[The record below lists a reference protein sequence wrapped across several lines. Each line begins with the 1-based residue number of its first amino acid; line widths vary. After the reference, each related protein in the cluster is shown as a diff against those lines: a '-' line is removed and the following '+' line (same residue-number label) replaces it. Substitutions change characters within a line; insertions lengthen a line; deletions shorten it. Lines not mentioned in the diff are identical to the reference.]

1 MAIQQRLDAAVVLPM
16 AFFLGLTACRG
27 PEGTAARHGG
37 LPRDA
42 HEPHENLDESIA
54 RQESPERAK
63 WQKPDEVVAALK
75 LEPGER
81 VADVGCGPGY
91 FTIPIAK
98 AVGPTGKVWAVDIEP
113 QMLAR
118 ARQHAVAAGLA
129 NIEYVHGVA
138 DDPLLPSGVVD
149 TILIVNTFHHFSDC
163 RAYVAKLRKALVP
176 GGRIVNI
183 DFTPKLQEQRGFG
196 PPLEM
201 QLRRE
206 VVDQD
211 MAAAGLRPVKVHEFL
226 PEQYFVEYRAR

>member
-1 MAIQQRLDAAVVLPM
+1 MRLQTLTCYSILSAGIAAAGV
-16 AFFLGLTACRG
+16 AACRA
-27 PEGTAARHGG
+27 PENQRPSHSGHHS
-37 LPRDA
+37 DA
-42 HEPHENLDESIA
+42 QGRNDNLDDYIA

-75 LEPGER
+75 LEPGRR

-91 FTIPIAK
+91 FAIPIAK

-113 QMLAR
+113 KMLAR
-118 ARQHAVAAGLA
+118 AREHAVAAGLS
-129 NIEYVHGVA
+129 NIEYVRGLA
-138 DDPLLPSGVVD
+138 DDPRLPVASAD
-149 TILIVNTFHHFSDC
+149 TIVIVNTFHHFADR
-163 RAYVAKLRKALVP
+163 RAYLAKLRKALSP

-183 DFTPKLQEQRGFG
+183 DFIPKPREQRGFG

-201 QLRRE
+201 QLPRE
-206 VVDQD
+206 TVDAD